1 MDLDKRTDLSA
12 EERALLAQRLQIF
25 LLDAIARTSVSEP
38 SAMMFHGGTAISTCY
53 GSPRWSEDLD
63 FVLKPNRLSELNAAI
78 DASRGSLVDQ
88 VDRITPGADVQ
99 FQSRGAASAEGTAR
113 SRSTGTDM
121 SRNITR

>member
-1 MDLDKRTDLSA
+1 MDLEKRTDLSA

-38 SAMMFHGGTAISTCY
+38 GAMMFHGGTAISTCY

-63 FVLKPNRLSELNAAI
+63 FVLEPNRLSELNAAI

-99 FQSRGAASAEGTAR
+99 LQSRGAASAKGIAR